1 MTFFVQAYDTGKP
14 KSETSKQIAMFLA
27 AIMTVMAVAQLF
39 TLEEFITLIE
49 DFALPLGSTA
59 TALFAPLLITFE
71 VFSIPFL
78 LRMRLS
84 VAMRWCSMVFGWLMA
99 VLWFLASLWLVT
111 QGENVPTVGFLGTLG
126 EIQPGWWAVYV
137 SSALGV
143 LVAWASWGL
152 WPGRKVRNHKK

>member
-1 MTFFVQAYDTGKP
+1 MTLFVQAHDARKP
-14 KSETSKQIAMFLA
+14 KTETSRQIAIFLA

-39 TLEEFITLIE
+39 TLEDFITLVE
-49 DFALPLGSTA
+49 GYSLPLGPT
-59 TALFAPLLITFE
+59 TVALFAPFLITFE

-84 VAMRWCSMVFGWLMA
+84 TAMRWCSMVFAWL
-99 VLWFLASLWLVT
+99 VVIIWFLVSLWLVT
-111 QGENVPTVGFLGTLG
+111 QDEGVATVGFLGTIG
-126 EIQPGWWAVYV
+126 EVQPGWWAVYV

-152 WPGRKVRNHKK
+152 WPGRGVPAHKK